1 MSTDIIDTAYGQRC
15 CAAIHHFPLELA
27 AYHEHLVHQVGIDDA
42 PTLDEVKALGAQ
54 VSAAI
59 GMGVNP
65 NCFYC
70 GDGVAKG
77 AGCHCLLD
85 ALPWR
90 MPKAQAEALA
100 AKGDKTTVAC
110 KFACA
115 QCGCMDTMTA
125 AQILRTGGVPY
136 AMCRRDAKKSAMA
149 VKAAKTQQNA
159 EAQKLIDAAR
169 ATAKAEI
176 AAAQLAFDGAD
187 KARKDA
193 HLALQLAANALGI
206 EVKNLESTTK
216 IVKDNGGSD
225 ADVRAF
231 TAASAAAAEKAR
243 DLLRKAQQRY
253 EATVA
258 RANAASDRLS
268 HAKRLLSDGHAVQA

>member
-1 MSTDIIDTAYGQRC
+1 MSTDIIDTQYGQIC
-15 CAAIHHFPLELA
+15 CVAIHHFPRELA
-27 AYHEHLVHQVGIDDA
+27 AYHEHLVHQVGVDSA
-42 PTLDEVKALGAQ
+42 PTLDEIKAHGAA
-54 VSAAI
+54 VSAGW

-65 NCFYC
+65 QCFLC
-70 GDGVAKG
+70 GDDVAKG
-77 AGCHCLLD
+77 TGCHCLID

-110 KFACA
+110 KFTCA

-125 AQILRTGGVPY
+125 AQILRTNGTPY

-149 VKAAKTQQNA
+149 VKAAKARQNA
-159 EAQKLIDAAR
+159 EAQKLIDSAR
-169 ATAKAEI
+169 AAAKVEI
-176 AAAQLAFDGAD
+176 DAAQRAFDGAD

-206 EVKNLESTTK
+206 EVKNLESTAK

-225 ADVRAF
+225 ADVKAF

-253 EATVA
+253 EAQVA
-258 RANAASDRLS
+258 RANSALDALNL
-268 HAKRLLSDGHAVQA
+268 AKRGMPGAAVQA